1 MKNNMK
7 NKTPG
12 AMRLLL
18 TAAAFASAALPAQ
31 AQDTT
36 VATPTMTPA
45 TMAAAPAA
53 DSDETPWQFG
63 ISVPLWAPGIDGNVT
78 VRGVQ
83 QDVNVGFDHIKDHLD
98 ASFALGL
105 DARKGKLGF
114 YTGVGYMKF
123 SGNYSS
129 ANGAEANSELKFL
142 VADAGMSYQLI
153 KTETEHPFVLE
164 ATAGIRYW
172 HTESDL
178 TLTGPGGLIELNGSS
193 KQDVVDPVF
202 GIRGSQYLTSK
213 LHLDFSAD
221 GGGFNLNRD
230 TDWTWSATGLVTYDF
245 AKWFSLS
252 AGYKALALNESS
264 GSGTSKKGVDLIFNG
279 ALLVAKFKF

>member
-1 MKNNMK
+1 MK

-12 AMRLLL
+12 AMGMLL
-18 TAAAFASAALPAQ
+18 TAAAYAGAALPAQ

-36 VATPTMTPA
+36 ATTPTMTPA
-45 TMAAAPAA
+45 TMAATPAA

-63 ISVPLWAPGIDGNVT
+63 VSVPLWAPGIDGNVT

-83 QDVNVGFDHIKDHLD
+83 QNVNVSFDQLKDHLD

-123 SGNYSS
+123 SGDYSS

-142 VADAGMSYQLI
+142 VADAGVSYQLI
-153 KTETEHPFVLE
+153 KTESEHPFVLE

-178 TLTGPGGLIELNGSS
+178 TITGPGGLVSLSGGNRNDI
-193 KQDVVDPVF
+193 VDPVI
-202 GIRGSQYLTSK
+202 GLRASQYLTRK
-213 LHLDFSAD
+213 LHLDVAGD
-221 GGGFNLNRD
+221 GGGFDISRD
-230 TDWTWSATGLVTYDF
+230 TDITWSATGVVTYDF

-264 GSGTSKKGVDLIFNG
+264 GSGSGKKGVDLIFNG
-279 ALLVAKFKF
+279 ALLVAKFTF